1 MILRMK
7 MCFCL
12 EGESK
17 VKDFIEAAERNFCQ
31 SIHVTTTLWASR
43 LKEWIFNLTEL
54 QTSNV

>member
-1 MILRMK
+1 MK